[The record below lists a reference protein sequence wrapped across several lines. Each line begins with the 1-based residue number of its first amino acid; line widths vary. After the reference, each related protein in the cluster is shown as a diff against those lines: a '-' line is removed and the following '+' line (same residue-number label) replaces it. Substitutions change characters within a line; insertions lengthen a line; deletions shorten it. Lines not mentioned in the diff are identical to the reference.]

1 MWRVAGETT
10 FLDALLVER
19 GIKVTKI
26 YFVKV
31 FRFLA
36 GGEKKLYGLVNC

>member
-1 MWRVAGETT
+1 MT
-10 FLDALLVER
+10 FFYAFLVKG
-19 GIKVTKI
+19 GIKVTKF

-36 GGEKKLYGLVNC
+36 EGEKKLNGLVNC